1 MLVHR
6 VMSQSN
12 HCRSGKLHPHDLH
25 SVCTMLNLKA
35 IRAIFICVMRNFVL
49 GCAYSHSIK
58 LCCVWDWMFCWL
70 ELGWHNDLLTSFAIL
85 SVINQPFD
93 KQAFRCLR
101 CPHLYRY
108 RHISTV
114 HVFSCKS
121 QLFACSACTSTLMDA
136 LVLIYYSVS
145 SSFSQIGQGCH
156 KMIKHNVI
164 FWTLCQTWY
173 LVWLLWRWHK
183 LLAI

>member
-1 MLVHR
+1 MRHAKFCFRMCLFSIHKIVLCLRLNVLLV
-6 VMSQSN
+6 
-12 HCRSGKLHPHDLH
+12 
-25 SVCTMLNLKA
+25 
-35 IRAIFICVMRNFVL
+35 
-49 GCAYSHSIK
+49 
-58 LCCVWDWMFCWL
+58 
-70 ELGWHNDLLTSFAIL
+70 GWHNDLLTSFAIL

-121 QLFACSACTSTLMDA
+121 QLFACSVCTSTLMDA

-164 FWTLCQTWY
+164 FWTLCQTRY
-173 LVWLLWRWHK
+173 LVSL
-183 LLAI
+183 